1 MLIYLITRIESSD
14 IQLNFKLIVLCP
26 IVKSQRDVL
35 AKSFINDTLDQS
47 SWPYIYIYISTISMN
62 IKIKTVFFLQLIGIK
77 VLLREYIPI
86 LFE

>member
-47 SWPYIYIYISTISMN
+47 S
-62 IKIKTVFFLQLIGIK
+62 
-77 VLLREYIPI
+77 
-86 LFE
+86 